1 MLNTE
6 TLEQLKQDVGQDL
19 LVTLVTIFI
28 KETDQ
33 SLATFENSSI
43 QEQQRI
49 SHSLKSSAL
58 SYGTDEVGIIA
69 KQLELAIKEQQLD
82 AAVALF
88 HRLNSTW
95 VAHKQLLLD
104 YLR

>member
-1 MLNTE
+1 MLNTA

-33 SLATFENSSI
+33 ALDKFPSSV
-43 QEQQRI
+43 QSEQQRI

-58 SYGTDEVGIIA
+58 SYGVDEVGLLS
-69 KQLELAIKEQQLD
+69 KHLEQLIKDNNESE
-82 AAVALF
+82 VCTVF
-88 HRLNSTW
+88 N
-95 VAHKQLLLD
+95 QLLHAWDANKALLHN
-104 YLR
+104 YIL